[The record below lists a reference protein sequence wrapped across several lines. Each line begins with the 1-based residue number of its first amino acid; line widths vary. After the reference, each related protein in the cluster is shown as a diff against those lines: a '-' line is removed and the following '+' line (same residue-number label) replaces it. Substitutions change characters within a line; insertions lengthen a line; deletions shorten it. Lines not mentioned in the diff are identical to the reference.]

1 MSQNVHVPFVE
12 ASAKSISLAAKL
24 ESLGIGF
31 TNGTNLL
38 VCGSIRR
45 RRPTFGDIDVLNRE
59 R

>member
-1 MSQNVHVPFVE
+1 MTDMSQNVHVPFVE
-12 ASAKSISLAAKL
+12 ASEKSISLTAKL

-45 RRPTFGDIDVLNRE
+45 RRPRAVTSTY
-59 R
+59 